1 MLVQEAVLPV
11 RGRLRAHLSIMRLDH
26 SIKNIFVLPGI
37 VVPMELSKVPL
48 SAQLG
53 LNIAAGLA
61 ACTLIAS
68 SNYVLNEMLD
78 APFDR
83 LHPIKRSRP
92 VPSGQVALPLAWA
105 QWLLLMVCGMA
116 LALHIGTGFALAGAA
131 LWLMGCVYNVRPLR
145 TKDVVYLDV
154 VSESVNNPLRMLLGW
169 YMVTSTMVPPTSLL
183 VSYWMIGCFFMAL
196 KRFSEYREI
205 GNADV
210 AASYRRS
217 FRHYTERRLL
227 ESVVFYASFSMLMF
241 GLFIARY
248 RLELIFSFPLVAL
261 MMATYFD
268 LAFKPHS
275 AVQNPEK
282 LFREPRLM
290 LELAIVVAVVML
302 MLHFNMPWLHQM
314 FTSSKL

>member
-1 MLVQEAVLPV
+1 MPAVQQAPA
-11 RGRLRAHLSIMRLDH
+11 RGRLRAHLAIMRLDH

-37 VVPMELSKVPL
+37 VVPMEMAKVPL
-48 SAQLG
+48 SAHLG
-53 LNIAAGLA
+53 LTILIGLVS
-61 ACTLIAS
+61 CTLIAS
-68 SNYVLNEMLD
+68 SNYVLNEILD

-83 LHPIKRSRP
+83 LHPVKQHRP
-92 VPSGQVALPLAWA
+92 IPSGQVLLPVAWL
-105 QWLLLMVCGMA
+105 QWLLLMVAGLA
-116 LALHIGTGFALAGAA
+116 LALRIGPEFTLAAAA
-131 LWLMGCVYNVRPLR
+131 LWVMGCVYNVRPLR

-154 VSESVNNPLRMLLGW
+154 VTESVNNPLRMLLGW
-169 YMVTSTMVPPTSLL
+169 YMVATTLVPPTSLL
-183 VSYWMIGCFFMAL
+183 VSYWMIGCYFMAL

-205 GNADV
+205 GSGT

-290 LELAIVVAVVML
+290 AELAVVVVVVIVML
-302 MLHFNMPWLHQM
+302 HVDLPWLHRM

>member
-1 MLVQEAVLPV
+1 MLVRQEIPV
-11 RGRLRAHLSIMRLDH
+11 RSRLRAHLAIMRLDH

-37 VVPMELSKVPL
+37 VVPIEMGRVPL
-48 SAQLG
+48 TSHLAFTILIG
-53 LNIAAGLA
+53 LVS
-61 ACTLIAS
+61 CTFIAS
-68 SNYVLNEMLD
+68 SNYVLNEILD

-83 LHPIKRSRP
+83 LHPVKSTRP
-92 VPSGQVALPLAWA
+92 VACGQVTLPLAWA
-105 QWLLLMVCGMA
+105 QWLLLMAAGMLVA
-116 LALHIGTGFALAGAA
+116 VRIGTPFVIAA
-131 LWLMGCVYNVRPLR
+131 LGLWIMGCAYNIRPLR

-154 VSESVNNPLRMLLGW
+154 ITESVNNPLRMLLGW
-169 YMVTSTMVPPTSLL
+169 YMVATTLVPPTSLL
-183 VSYWMIGCFFMAL
+183 VSYWMIGCYFMAL

-205 GNADV
+205 GSAAV
-210 AASYRRS
+210 AASYRKS
-217 FRHYTERRLL
+217 FQHYTERRLL
-227 ESVVFYASFSMLMF
+227 ESVLFYASFSMLMF

-290 LELAIVVAVVML
+290 TELAALVLVIVL
-302 MLHFNMPWLHQM
+302 MLYVDLPWLHRM

>member
-1 MLVQEAVLPV
+1 MPDQQRVPK
-11 RGRLRAHLSIMRLDH
+11 RGRLRAHLAIMRLDH

-37 VVPMELSKVPL
+37 VVPMEMARVPL
-48 SAQLG
+48 TAHLG
-53 LNIAAGLA
+53 LTILIGLVS
-61 ACTLIAS
+61 CTLIAS
-68 SNYVLNEMLD
+68 SNYVLNEILD

-83 LHPIKRSRP
+83 LHPIKKNRP
-92 VPSGQVALPLAWA
+92 VACGQVMLPLAWA
-105 QWLLLMVCGMA
+105 QWLLLMAAGLG
-116 LALHIGTGFALAGAA
+116 LALGVGREFTIAAAG
-131 LWLMGCVYNVRPLR
+131 LWIMGCAYNVRPLR

-154 VSESVNNPLRMLLGW
+154 ITESINNPLRMLLGW
-169 YMVTSTMVPPTSLL
+169 YMVATTLVPPTSLL
-183 VSYWMIGCFFMAL
+183 VSYWMIGCYFMAL

-205 GNADV
+205 GNAAA

-268 LAFKPHS
+268 LAFKAHS

-290 LELAIVVAVVML
+290 AELVVIVVVVVL
-302 MLHFNMPWLHQM
+302 MLRVNLPWLHQM